1 MHRVVV
7 VGSQARELARLLTE
21 CQLPEL
27 SVSTLEDGGVLAQA
41 EILFGAPDALAGVL
55 DQASNVRWVQSS
67 WAGVRPLVTHRK
79 RDYTLTGVR
88 GIFGQAMTEYVLG
101 WLLALQRGILRRA
114 QTRHWDGAADPGVYG
129 RHIGILGTGDIARA
143 VASGCRALGMRVRG
157 LNSTGRPV
165 APFESCYAT
174 SDRLEFANRL
184 DYLLALLPATPA
196 TDDLVDAGLL
206 ARLAPGA
213 IFINSGRANCVVD
226 TDLLDALACGQLRA
240 AVLDVTREE
249 PLPRD
254 HAFWGIDGLYLTSHT
269 AAPTAPAAI
278 VAVFAENY
286 RRFVAGE
293 PLLHQ
298 VDFERG
304 Y

>member
-7 VGSQARELARLLTE
+7 VGNQAGELVRLLKE
-21 CQLPEL
+21 YQLPEL
-27 SVSTLEDGGVLAQA
+27 TVCPPEAESALADA

-55 DQASNVRWVQSS
+55 DEAGSVRWVQSS
-67 WAGVRPLVTHRK
+67 WAGVRPLVSLPR

-88 GIFGQAMTEYVLG
+88 GIFGQAMTEYVVG
-101 WLLALQRGILRRA
+101 WLLGLQRGIIRRA
-114 QTRHWDGAADPGVYG
+114 HSRCWDGTLDPGVHG

-143 VASGCRALGMRVRG
+143 VARGCRALGMTVRG
-157 LNSTGRPV
+157 LNSTGRAV
-165 APFESCYAT
+165 APFDACFAT
-174 SDRLEFANRL
+174 TDRLAFADGL

-196 TDDLVDAGLL
+196 TDNLVDAGLL

-213 IFINSGRANCVVD
+213 IFLNTGRANCVVD
-226 TDLLDALACGQLRA
+226 ADLLDALASGRLRA

-249 PLPRD
+249 PLPPD
-254 HAFWGIDGLYLTSHT
+254 HAFWGVDGLYLTSHT

-278 VAVFAENY
+278 VALFAENY
-286 RRFVAGE
+286 RRFISGE
-293 PLLHQ
+293 PLLHR